1 MTKVFDVTDFLHP
14 LDLSARQQLERIPL
28 LQPTVKKYLG
38 TVSDPRIRQWLLASA
53 VRLGPT
59 QLPNIYRMLPPI
71 CDAFGIPEPELYL
84 MRGEANAVTYGHSQT
99 AIVIFNGLLED
110 LAEDE
115 IEAVLAHECGHIL
128 AEHILYRQMAR
139 AMLTAGSAGGVLG
152 GAILKAATDIAT
164 SQVQTALINWYR
176 KSELTADRAAAGYLR
191 DAEPMQRALFHII
204 GLPKWVPAEVSYTSF
219 LEQAE
224 EFDRTA
230 DKSWWNRHIAR
241 GVESGSTHPIP
252 ALRIREL
259 VNWAQSDT
267 FRQLCGIAKLEH
279 MEERLGCAR
288 CGQELAN
295 DWRFCQRC
303 GAPVPQAAAGQT
315 GGES

>member
-1 MTKVFDVTDFLHP
+1 
-14 LDLSARQQLERIPL
+14 
-28 LQPTVKKYLG
+28 
-38 TVSDPRIRQWLLASA
+38 
-53 VRLGPT
+53 
-59 QLPNIYRMLPPI
+59 
-71 CDAFGIPEPELYL
+71 
-84 MRGEANAVTYGHSQT
+84 MRGEANAVTFGHTQT
-99 AIVIFNGLLED
+99 AIVIYNELLED

-139 AMLTAGSAGGVLG
+139 AMLTAGSAGGLLG
-152 GAILKAATDIAT
+152 GAILKVATDLAT
-164 SQVQTALINWYR
+164 TQVQTALINWYR

-204 GLPKWVPAEVSYTSF
+204 GLPKWVPAEVSYTAF

-267 FRQLCGIAKLEH
+267 FRQLVGIAKLEH

-288 CGQELAN
+288 CGQELAS

-303 GAPVPQAAAGQT
+303 GAPVPQAAADRA